1 MTVIL
6 TWILVAI
13 SSVLC
18 LLIVLQ
24 SKGTGLS
31 LAPGSGDFGKF
42 EKRGPEKVLHILT
55 TVFVIGFVVCATLLF
70 FLAA

>member
-1 MTVIL
+1 MTAIL

-13 SSVLC
+13 SVLLC

-24 SKGTGLS
+24 SKGNGLS

-42 EKRGPEKVLHILT
+42 EKRGPEKVLHVIT
-55 TVFVIGFVVCATLLF
+55 TVLVIGFVVCATLIF

>member
-1 MTVIL
+1 MTSAI

-13 SSVLC
+13 SAILC

-24 SKGTGLS
+24 AKGNGLS

-42 EKRGPEKVLHILT
+42 EKRGPEKILHIIT
-55 TVFVIGFVVCATLLF
+55 MVFVIGFVVCATLLF

>member
-1 MTVIL
+1 MTAII

-13 SSVLC
+13 SAILC

-24 SKGTGLS
+24 AKGNGLS

-42 EKRGPEKVLHILT
+42 EKRGPEKILHVIT
-55 TVFVIGFVVCATLLF
+55 TIFVIGFVVCATLLF

>member
-1 MTVIL
+1 MTAVI

-13 SSVLC
+13 SAILC

-24 SKGTGLS
+24 AKGNGLS

-42 EKRGPEKVLHILT
+42 EKRGPEKILHIIT